1 MKIALVVPG
10 GVDRSGEYRV
20 IPVLLALM
28 KRLTLHHEL
37 HVFALTQEPMRGD
50 WMLAGAR
57 VHNIGF
63 KHTRRR
69 AVVAILREHR
79 ATPFDVI
86 HSIWSGSCGLI
97 AVAAARM
104 LRIPSVVHIGGGELI
119 ALPDIHYGDRL
130 TWKGRLREAMVLRA
144 ATRIT
149 AASAPIIAE
158 LAALGLSAH
167 RVPLGVDLSEWT
179 PRPAVRRDMREPA
192 RLIHVASLNRIKDQ
206 STLLRAVAT
215 LTALGL
221 DVHLD
226 IVGED
231 TLQGEIPAFARNL
244 RLASCVE
251 FHGFL
256 PQRQL
261 RPLVAAAHVMIMSSR
276 HETGPVAMLEAGA
289 VGVPTVG
296 TAVGHIAEWSPFASL
311 AVPVGDWRALG
322 AAIRRMLEDEDLR
335 LQIAQAAFL
344 QATREDA
351 AYTAAQ
357 VQSLYR
363 ELTNV
368 GR

>member
-28 KRLTLHHEL
+28 RQLTLHHEL
-37 HVFALTQEPMRGD
+37 HVFALAQEPVPGD
-50 WMLAGAR
+50 WMLAGAH

-63 KHTRRR
+63 GRTRLR
-69 AVVAILREHR
+69 AVRAILREHR
-79 ATPFDVI
+79 TTPFNIV
-86 HSIWSGSCGLI
+86 HSIWSGSCGVI
-97 AVAAARM
+97 AVAAARL
-104 LRIPSVVHIGGGELI
+104 LRIPSVVHIAGGELI
-119 ALPDIHYGDRL
+119 ALPDINYGGRL
-130 TWKGRLREAMVLRA
+130 SWKGRLREALVLRA
-144 ATRIT
+144 ATCVT
-149 AASAPIIAE
+149 APSEPIITE
-158 LAALGLSAH
+158 LTALGLSAP
-167 RVPLGVDLSEWT
+167 RVPLGIDLDEWT
-179 PRPAVRRDMREPA
+179 PRHPVRRDTRKPA

-206 STLLRAVAT
+206 NTLLRAVAT
-215 LTALGL
+215 LTTSGL

-231 TLQGEIPAFARNL
+231 TLQGEAAAVAGKL
-244 RLASCVE
+244 RLANRIE

-261 RPLVAAAHVMIMSSR
+261 RPLVAAAHLMIMSSR
-276 HETGPVAMLEAGA
+276 HETGPVAVLEAGA

-335 LQIAQAAFL
+335 LRIAQAAFL
-344 QATREDA
+344 RATSEDA
-351 AYTAAQ
+351 AYTATEI
-357 VQSLYR
+357 QSIYR
-363 ELTNV
+363 RLTDV
-368 GR
+368 V